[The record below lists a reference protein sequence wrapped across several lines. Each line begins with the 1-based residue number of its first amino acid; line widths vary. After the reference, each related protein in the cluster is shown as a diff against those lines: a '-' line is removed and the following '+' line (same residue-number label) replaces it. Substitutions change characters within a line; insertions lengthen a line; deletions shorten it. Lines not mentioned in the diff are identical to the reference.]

1 VNAAGDE
8 SLKLGSHRERAG
20 SAPMAW
26 DSRRSS
32 ASVTGERLSTT
43 IPAAAIAPPMTWSA
57 SIPGDRARRSP
68 NTAAPRM
75 TEETGSTVSM
85 TGRLSESGPA
95 LKAL

>member
-1 VNAAGDE
+1 MTG
-8 SLKLGSHRERAG
+8 
-20 SAPMAW
+20 

-43 IPAAAIAPPMTWSA
+43 IPAAAIAPPTSCNA
-57 SIPGDRARRSP
+57 SSPGDRARRSL

-85 TGRLSESGPA
+85 TGRLSDSGPA
-95 LKAL
+95 PKAL